1 MKSVIKNQENA
12 IESSYP
18 CLKIY
23 NNDSKL
29 GVYVV
34 LFTEPKNGVV
44 VYSENQ
50 RVKVGDDNKTYS
62 ETASWAEE
70 CFSPFNGTIELSN
83 N

>member
-23 NNDSKL
+23 NNESGL

-34 LFTEPKNGVV
+34 LFTEPQKGVV
-44 VYSENQ
+44 VFSENK
-50 RVKVGDDNKTYS
+50 RLKVGDNEKADGGT
-62 ETASWAEE
+62 SWAEE

>member
-23 NNDSKL
+23 DNGSKL
-29 GVYVV
+29 GVCVV
-34 LFTEPKNGVV
+34 LFTEPKKGVV
-44 VYSENQ
+44 VYSENE
-50 RVKVGDDNKTYS
+50 RLKVGDNEKGDGAT
-62 ETASWAEE
+62 SWAEE